1 MRSRAARLEL
11 HREEIRGGERKQEQ
25 RTSLVDVR
33 TTRLIT
39 LHVSMPHNPQA
50 GIVMLEC
57 PPSSPTSVSAHGV
70 YVAGHRKHSP
80 FGREPESVLK
90 FPRLPGA
97 SPSTREPLTAA
108 RLCLTPPADT
118 PMASVIYTPAVDPPH
133 VADTAY
139 RRYTFA
145 PDTRVPTVYDRR
157 RQQADVRPRGQIARR
172 AFNGC
177 SSNGHRDPVSSSCK
191 QPPCVGEARLCQRCK
206 QRDPE
211 RTRYTTHPPTHPSTP
226 PPCLASTHRP
236 QNLPPLEHTG
246 PRATQ
251 RALHQTR
258 IKLSALFLHRIC
270 ASSSSGGAR
279 DGQGAERSRHV
290 KESCGRRPLGI
301 YP

>member
-25 RTSLVDVR
+25 KTSLVDVR

-108 RLCLTPPADT
+108 RLRLTPPADT

-145 PDTRVPTVYDRR
+145 TDTRVPTVSNRR
-157 RQQADVRPRGQIARR
+157 RQQSGRETLEGPIARR
-172 AFNGC
+172 AQSTALLQAGIEIPC
-177 SSNGHRDPVSSSCK
+177 PAHASSLSCL
-191 QPPCVGEARLCQRCK
+191 GEATLCQRCK
-206 QRDPE
+206 QSDPE
-211 RTRYTTHPPTHPSTP
+211 RSRYTKHPIPSIGPVIFP
-226 PPCLASTHRP
+226 PLCLAGIHRP
-236 QNLPPLEHTG
+236 QDLP
-246 PRATQ
+246 R
-251 RALHQTR
+251 
-258 IKLSALFLHRIC
+258 
-270 ASSSSGGAR
+270 
-279 DGQGAERSRHV
+279 
-290 KESCGRRPLGI
+290 
-301 YP
+301 